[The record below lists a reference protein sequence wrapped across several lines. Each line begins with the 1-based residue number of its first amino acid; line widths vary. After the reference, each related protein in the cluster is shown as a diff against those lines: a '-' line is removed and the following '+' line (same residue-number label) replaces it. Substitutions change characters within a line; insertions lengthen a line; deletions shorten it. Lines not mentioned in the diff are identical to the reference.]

1 MKRQFG
7 AYILIVMAATAFIQC
22 SIKPQPIVYG
32 TDGCHFC
39 SMTIVDTQHAAQMVT
54 KKGKAFKFDAIECMI
69 NYRNEIDADDIAQYV
84 CNHYT
89 APEELIDATQ
99 ATFLISE
106 GIPSPMGAYLT
117 AFDSKTGA
125 ESAQSK
131 HEGKLFTWDELLE
144 HLNN

>member
-1 MKRQFG
+1 MKRFG
-7 AYILIVMAATAFIQC
+7 AYILIVLAATAFMQC

-39 SMTIVDTQHAAQMVT
+39 SMTIVDTQHAAQIVT

-69 NYRNEIDADDIAQYV
+69 NYRKEINPDDIAQYV

-89 APEELIDATQ
+89 TPEELIDATQ

-117 AFDSKTGA
+117 AFDSDSEA
-125 ESAQSK
+125 ESAQSQ
-131 HEGKLFTWDELLE
+131 HECKLFTWDELLE